1 MPISPALAITGSYRR
16 SFTIQTAKISFCA
29 IALICDARSRKT
41 PSASSSILA
50 SASVKPDSS
59 TLVQVLLGDF
69 LPVCADVGKVRSSRI
84 TSPRKS
90 KIMSYRATKESGT
103 EPARRS
109 CYNKAHDLE
118 HGFHTP
124 ALLGES

>member
-1 MPISPALAITGSYRR
+1 MQLGPQLAG
-16 SFTIQTAKISFCA
+16 QGKKLHAA
-29 IALICDARSRKT
+29 IAARRV
-41 PSASSSILA
+41 SAFAQS
-50 SASVKPDSS
+50 
-59 TLVQVLLGDF
+59 
-69 LPVCADVGKVRSSRI
+69 ADVGKVRSSRI

-118 HGFHTP
+118 HVFIRLLRWASHERASALRPETAHCRSLISHSRP
-124 ALLGES
+124 AVSVS

>member
-1 MPISPALAITGSYRR
+1 
-16 SFTIQTAKISFCA
+16 
-29 IALICDARSRKT
+29 
-41 PSASSSILA
+41 
-50 SASVKPDSS
+50 
-59 TLVQVLLGDF
+59 
-69 LPVCADVGKVRSSRI
+69 VRSSRI

-90 KIMSYRATKESGT
+90 KIMSYRSTKESGT

-124 ALLGES
+124 ASLRANFICDALETDCLAGHVGFEPANPWA

>member
-1 MPISPALAITGSYRR
+1 
-16 SFTIQTAKISFCA
+16 
-29 IALICDARSRKT
+29 
-41 PSASSSILA
+41 
-50 SASVKPDSS
+50 
-59 TLVQVLLGDF
+59 
-69 LPVCADVGKVRSSRI
+69 
-84 TSPRKS
+84 
-90 KIMSYRATKESGT
+90 MSYRATKESGT